1 MSVSAPSPADAPV
14 ESHPPVGADA
24 PATAEG
30 TAVPGSEPAVPPRTG
45 VPRVAIVGRPN
56 VGKSSLFNWLAGERL
71 SIVDP
76 TAGVTRDRLT
86 HLMVEGDRYFELI
99 DTGGIGIVDSDALE
113 EEIEGQIAVGLEMA
127 DVLLFVGDAQTGV
140 LPLDREVARRLHPL
154 GKPVVVVANKC
165 DSPKMESESAEFLEL
180 FDAPLVTT
188 TVKGNRGRA
197 GPAGRPSIS
206 ALPPAAEGEASGGA
220 ELAADPVIKLAVVGR
235 RNVGKSTFLNALAGE
250 ERVIVSEVAG
260 TTRDSI
266 DLRFEVD
273 GRALV
278 AIDTPGVRRK
288 KSLANDVEYY
298 GIVRAQQS
306 IRRADVVLMTFDA
319 TRTISKV
326 DKQLVADIV
335 EAHKPCIFVVNK
347 WDLALADGMTS
358 ERWATYLEKTFANMR
373 FVPVAFLTS
382 QAGRNV
388 RPVVDLGPEPIQAG
402 PGAGGDR
409 SGELRGPG
417 RDGEEPAAD
426 AEKPPP
432 EDLLRHAGRR
442 DAADDRAE
450 VQRAGACSAT
460 TGSGTCSPNCGRACR
475 TRRSRSGC
483 ISGPAEKRGTR
494 SAGGDGMTLRA
505 DGRRSGRKV
514 RMIAVCGACGSLRRA
529 AAG

>member
-1 MSVSAPSPADAPV
+1 MPV
-14 ESHPPVGADA
+14 PK
-24 PATAEG
+24 
-30 TAVPGSEPAVPPRTG
+30 
-45 VPRVAIVGRPN
+45 VAIVGRPN

-86 HLMVEGDRYFELI
+86 HLMHEGDRYFELI

-113 EEIEGQIAVGLEMA
+113 AEIEGQINVGLRLA
-127 DVLLFVGDAQTGV
+127 DVLLFVGDGQTGI
-140 LPLDREVARRLHPL
+140 LPLDRDVARRLHPL
-154 GKPVVVVANKC
+154 GKPVVIAVNKC
-165 DSPKMESESAEFLEL
+165 DSPKSVSDAAEFLSL

-188 TVKGNRGRA
+188 SVKSNH
-197 GPAGRPSIS
+197 GRPELVAALLA
-206 ALPPAAEGEASGGA
+206 ALPPASDVEAGEGA
-220 ELAADPVIKLAVVGR
+220 EQAADPVMKLAVVGR

-298 GIVRAQQS
+298 GTVRAQQS

-326 DKQLVADIV
+326 DKQLVSDIV

-347 WDLALADGMTS
+347 WDLALARDMTS
-358 ERWATYLEKTFANMR
+358 EKWADYLEKTFANMR

-382 QAGRNV
+382 QIGRNV
-388 RPVVDLGPEPIQAG
+388 RPVVDLAQSLFKQARTRVGTGRLNAAVRAALEKNPPPMRKNRRPKIFYATQVAVEPPTIVLKCNE
-402 PGAGGDR
+402 PGLFADDWKR
-409 SGELRGPG
+409 YLLTSLRAALPLEEVPIRLYFRPRGK
-417 RDGEEPAAD
+417 EEPA
-426 AEKPPP
+426 K
-432 EDLLRHAGRR
+432 
-442 DAADDRAE
+442 
-450 VQRAGACSAT
+450 
-460 TGSGTCSPNCGRACR
+460 
-475 TRRSRSGC
+475 
-483 ISGPAEKRGTR
+483 
-494 SAGGDGMTLRA
+494 
-505 DGRRSGRKV
+505 
-514 RMIAVCGACGSLRRA
+514 
-529 AAG
+529 

>member
-1 MSVSAPSPADAPV
+1 MSV
-14 ESHPPVGADA
+14 
-24 PATAEG
+24 PAT
-30 TAVPGSEPAVPPRTG
+30 SI
-45 VPRVAIVGRPN
+45 PRVAIVGRPN

-86 HLMVEGDRYFELI
+86 HLMHEGDRYFELI

-113 EEIEGQIAVGLEMA
+113 EEIEGQIRVGLEMA

-154 GKPVVVVANKC
+154 GKPVVIAANKC
-165 DSPKMESESAEFLEL
+165 DSPKVETDAAEFLEL

-188 TVKGNRGRA
+188 TVKGNRGREELVSA
-197 GPAGRPSIS
+197 LLE
-206 ALPPAAEGEASGGA
+206 ALPPAGEHEAGSGA
-220 ELAADPVIKLAVVGR
+220 ELATEPVMKLAVVGR

-298 GIVRAQQS
+298 GTVRAQQS

-347 WDLALADGMTS
+347 WDLALEADMTS
-358 ERWATYLEKTFANMR
+358 ERWADYLEKTFANMR
-373 FVPVAFLTS
+373 YVPVAFLTS

-388 RPVVDLGPEPIQAG
+388 RPVVDLAQSLFKQARERVG
-402 PGAGGDR
+402 T
-409 SGELRGPG
+409 G
-417 RDGEEPAAD
+417 RLNSVVRTAL
-426 AEKPPP
+426 EKNPPP
-432 EDLLRHAGRR
+432 MKKNRRPKIFFATQVAVTPPTIVLKCNEPGLFADDWKRYLLAQLRDQLPYPEIPIRLYFRSRGKD
-442 DAADDRAE
+442 DAAE
-450 VQRAGACSAT
+450 SE
-460 TGSGTCSPNCGRACR
+460 
-475 TRRSRSGC
+475 RR
-483 ISGPAEKRGTR
+483 
-494 SAGGDGMTLRA
+494 
-505 DGRRSGRKV
+505 
-514 RMIAVCGACGSLRRA
+514 
-529 AAG
+529 

>member
-1 MSVSAPSPADAPV
+1 M
-14 ESHPPVGADA
+14 
-24 PATAEG
+24 
-30 TAVPGSEPAVPPRTG
+30 PRI
-45 VPRVAIVGRPN
+45 AIVGRPN

-86 HLMVEGDRYFELI
+86 HLMHEGGRYFELI

-113 EEIEGQIAVGLEMA
+113 EEIEGQIRVGLEMA

-140 LPLDREVARRLHPL
+140 LPLDREVAKRLHPL
-154 GKPVVVVANKC
+154 GKPLVIAANKC
-165 DSPKMESESAEFLEL
+165 DSPKMESDAAEFLEL
-180 FDAPLVTT
+180 FDAPLLAT
-188 TVKGNRGRA
+188 TVKGNRGRDA
-197 GPAGRPSIS
+197 LLSTLVQ
-206 ALPPAAEGEASGGA
+206 ALPPAGEGEASGGA
-220 ELAADPVIKLAVVGR
+220 ELAADPVMKLAVVGR

-273 GRALV
+273 GRSLV

-298 GIVRAQQS
+298 GTVRAQQS

-347 WDLALADGMTS
+347 WDLALEKEMTS
-358 ERWATYLEKTFANMR
+358 ERWAEYLEKTFANMR
-373 FVPVAFLTS
+373 YVPVAFLTS

-388 RPVVDLGPEPIQAG
+388 RPVVDLAQSLFKQARERVGTGKLNTVIRAAIEKNPPPMRKNRRPKIFFATQVAVTPPTIVLKCNDPGLLGDDWKRYLLTQMRDRLPFPEIPIRLYFR
-402 PGAGGDR
+402 P
-409 SGELRGPG
+409 RGNEEEPTPG
-417 RDGEEPAAD
+417 R
-426 AEKPPP
+426 
-432 EDLLRHAGRR
+432 R
-442 DAADDRAE
+442 
-450 VQRAGACSAT
+450 
-460 TGSGTCSPNCGRACR
+460 
-475 TRRSRSGC
+475 
-483 ISGPAEKRGTR
+483 
-494 SAGGDGMTLRA
+494 
-505 DGRRSGRKV
+505 
-514 RMIAVCGACGSLRRA
+514 
-529 AAG
+529 

>member
-1 MSVSAPSPADAPV
+1 MSVPTSPAPPPPVSAPRASI
-14 ESHPPVGADA
+14 
-24 PATAEG
+24 
-30 TAVPGSEPAVPPRTG
+30 
-45 VPRVAIVGRPN
+45 PRVAIVGRPN

-86 HLMVEGDRYFELI
+86 HLMHEGDRYFELI

-113 EEIEGQIAVGLEMA
+113 EEIEGQIRVGLEMA
-127 DVLLFVGDAQTGV
+127 DVLLFVGDGQTGV

-154 GKPVVVVANKC
+154 GKPVVIAVNKC
-165 DSPKMESESAEFLEL
+165 DSPKTESEAAEFLSL
-180 FDAPLVTT
+180 FDAPLVPT
-188 TVKGNRGRA
+188 TVKGNRGRPELIA
-197 GPAGRPSIS
+197 ALLA
-206 ALPPAAEGEASGGA
+206 ALPPAGESEASGGA
-220 ELAADPVIKLAVVGR
+220 ELATDPVMKLAVVGR

-298 GIVRAQQS
+298 GTVRAQQS

-347 WDLALADGMTS
+347 WDLALEAEMTS
-358 ERWATYLEKTFANMR
+358 ERWAEYLEKTFANMR

-388 RPVVDLGPEPIQAG
+388 RPVVDLAQSLFRQARERAGTGKVNAVVRAAFDRNPPPVKKNRRPKIFFATQVAVTPPTIVLKCNEPALFGEDWKRYLLTQLRENLPYPEIPIRLYFR
-402 PGAGGDR
+402 P
-409 SGELRGPG
+409 RGK
-417 RDGEEPAAD
+417 EEPAAGGGR
-426 AEKPPP
+426 PPVKS
-432 EDLLRHAGRR
+432 RR
-442 DAADDRAE
+442 PQA
-450 VQRAGACSAT
+450 S
-460 TGSGTCSPNCGRACR
+460 GRA
-475 TRRSRSGC
+475 
-483 ISGPAEKRGTR
+483 
-494 SAGGDGMTLRA
+494 
-505 DGRRSGRKV
+505 
-514 RMIAVCGACGSLRRA
+514 
-529 AAG
+529 